1 MMEDV
6 TELWKDLIPEKV
18 KKIRKKKTT

>member
-18 KKIRKKKTT
+18 KKIRKKKTA